1 MKTFGTQ
8 TRAVNRKKEREL
20 SRKCQV
26 NKDSEEDPG
35 RQNELEIHL
44 RTMAKSVIE
53 LVTQS

>member
-1 MKTFGTQ
+1 MELKPGQWTEK
-8 TRAVNRKKEREL
+8 RKEL